1 MNKTHRF
8 CISIILFLDLAAMP
22 ARAFGGADL
31 SENMPA
37 RDTPQKLVEA
47 WLRFHETDLCQEVD
61 AVFIFENNG
70 MEVWFVYAGEASYLR
85 MQELFKPLQDSYRV
99 ELYPTRRLEQ
109 KKFDDD
115 DDGPPPSIYM
125 NYELRGRM
133 GTIDASSLEQL
144 NNLSPIEGARY
155 RARLTSQNEAL
166 ESRLTIFA
174 RQIIDWNR
182 KAKRYAMELPLL
194 AGTAFDSTA
203 TPGTRA
209 QAVNICKAHAKQLGK
224 NISKLKANLKQALP
238 RLAEKERLPKPEK
251 SDKGVGNP
259 IESAEQISEVS
270 QNIAQ
275 RVYRFLYPEQH
286 TVNLSELR
294 QPSLLVDLS
303 SLERTILDFQ
313 KELPNLPQ
321 GKKLS
326 ADKSGL
332 RGAR

>member
-1 MNKTHRF
+1 MNKTHWF

-22 ARAFGGADL
+22 VRAFGGDDL

-47 WLRFHETDLCQEVD
+47 WLRFHETDLCQDAD
-61 AVFIFENNG
+61 AVFIFEKNG
-70 MEVWFVYAGEASYLR
+70 MEVWFVYAGEASYLK

-99 ELYPTRRLEQ
+99 ELYPTRRLEE
-109 KKFDDD
+109 KKSDDD
-115 DDGPPPSIYM
+115 DDGPPPSIYL
-125 NYELRGRM
+125 NYELRGRL

-144 NNLSPIEGARY
+144 NLSPTEEARY
-155 RARLTSQNEAL
+155 RARLISQNQAL
-166 ESRLTIFA
+166 ESRLTIYA

-182 KAKRYAMELPLL
+182 KAKRYAMDLPLL

-203 TPGTRA
+203 APGVRA
-209 QAVNICKAHAKQLGK
+209 HAVNACKAHAKQLGK
-224 NISKLKANLKQALP
+224 NISKLKASLKQALP
-238 RLAEKERLPKPEK
+238 RLAEKERSPKPEK
-251 SDKGVGNP
+251 TDKTAGNP
-259 IESAEQISEVS
+259 MESAEQISEVS
-270 QNIAQ
+270 QNIAL
-275 RVYRFLYPEQH
+275 RIYRFLYPEHH

-303 SLERTILDFQ
+303 SLEKTILDFQ
-313 KELPNLPQ
+313 KALPNLPQ
-321 GKKLS
+321 GKKPS